1 MGEFVSNVSQ
11 GIDTY
16 SIREPLGV
24 CAGIC
29 PFNFPAM
36 IPLWVL
42 TETLSSPIS
51 GCTWSQAFIL
61 DFSTPPLLFGF
72 HLCMSFLYFPNL
84 WQNVF
89 SACLFQNDLNKVLLW
104 WHLQMFP
111 VAVTCGN
118 TFVLKPS
125 EKDPGKVN
133 RCVYVCRII
142 QSRMRLGSFLFP
154 GMCMIIGCFFLWTAW
169 YYDDLVPVHYR
180 ICICA
185 ILTMYVAW
193 ELLRK
198 SLAKRD

>member
-1 MGEFVSNVSQ
+1 MRAYAPLISLRWSLSG
-11 GIDTY
+11 Y
-16 SIREPLGV
+16 SPRRWALPSLG
-24 CAGIC
+24 A
-29 PFNFPAM
+29 
-36 IPLWVL
+36 LDHR
-42 TETLSSPIS
+42 LSSW
-51 GCTWSQAFIL
+51 TF
-61 DFSTPPLLFGF
+61 PPLLFGF